1 MELGGYIEALRAQ
14 LATAA
19 AAGGESAIEIA
30 ERLTG
35 PLDAA
40 ARLVIQDALSDAAQ
54 EITRDLAPGSVELR
68 LRGRELTFVVTA
80 PPTFEA
86 MGEAMGESTG
96 DASRAAG
103 RTPESAGEGVTSRIT
118 FRPPDYLK
126 ARIEDAAEREGLSV
140 NAFLVRTLTAALDPA
155 RTPSTTT
162 DAKGATRVEGWF
174 R

>member
-1 MELGGYIEALRAQ
+1 MELGGYVEALRAQ

-68 LRGRELTFVVTA
+68 LRGRELAFVVT
-80 PPTFEA
+80 PPPAFEA
-86 MGEAMGESTG
+86 TG
-96 DASRAAG
+96 DATAETARGAG
-103 RTPESAGEGVTSRIT
+103 RVPEPAGEGVTSRIT
-118 FRPPDYLK
+118 FRPPDHLK
-126 ARIEDAAEREGLSV
+126 ARIEDAAERDGLSV
-140 NAFLVRTLTAALDPA
+140 NAFLVRTLTAALDPGRA
-155 RTPSTTT
+155 ASTTT
-162 DAKGATRVEGWF
+162 DTKGGARVEGWF

>member
-1 MELGGYIEALRAQ
+1 MELGGYVEALRAQ

-19 AAGGESAIEIA
+19 AAGGESAIELA

-40 ARLVIQDALSDAAQ
+40 ARLVIQDALSDAAL

-68 LRGRELTFVVTA
+68 LRGRELAFVVTL
-80 PPTFEA
+80 PPAFEA
-86 MGEAMGESTG
+86 VSESG
-96 DASRAAG
+96 ADASRAAG
-103 RTPESAGEGVTSRIT
+103 RTPDTAGEGVTSRIT
-118 FRPPDYLK
+118 FRPPDHLK

-140 NAFLVRTLTAALDPA
+140 NAFLVRTLTAALDLG
-155 RTPSTTT
+155 RTSATTTT
-162 DAKGATRVEGWF
+162 DTKGAARVEGWF

>member
-1 MELGGYIEALRAQ
+1 MELGGYVEALRAQ

-19 AAGGESAIEIA
+19 ATGGKDAIEMA

-40 ARLVIQDALSDAAQ
+40 ARLILQEALSDAAQ

-68 LRGRELTFVVTA
+68 LRGRELTFVVTPQPA
-80 PPTFEA
+80 FESA
-86 MGEAMGESTG
+86 GESTADTARLVG
-96 DASRAAG
+96 G
-103 RTPESAGEGVTSRIT
+103 RTPEPAGEGVTSRIT
-118 FRPPDYLK
+118 FRPPDHLK

-140 NAFLVRTLTAALDPA
+140 NAFLVRTLAAALNPG
-155 RTPSTTT
+155 RTPSSTT
-162 DAKGATRVEGWF
+162 DTKGATRVDGWF

>member
-1 MELGGYIEALRAQ
+1 MELGGYVEALRVQ
-14 LATAA
+14 LAAAA
-19 AAGGESAIEIA
+19 AAGGKDAMEMA

-40 ARLVIQDALSDAAQ
+40 TRLILQEALSDAAQ

-80 PPTFEA
+80 PPTLESA
-86 MGEAMGESTG
+86 GESTG
-96 DASRAAG
+96 DTGRVASG
-103 RTPESAGEGVTSRIT
+103 SAEPVGEGVTSRIT
-118 FRPPDYLK
+118 FRPPDHLK

-140 NAFLVRTLTAALDPA
+140 NAFLVRTLSAALNPV
-155 RTPSTTT
+155 RTPTTTT
-162 DAKGATRVEGWF
+162 DTKGGTRVEGWY